1 MNKKGF
7 TLVELL
13 AVIAVLVIL
22 VLIALPNVLKMFNN
36 AKQSTFETEI
46 KEIAKTAEKQWLKDS
61 LSGSGARIYSK
72 CKSGTCNSL
81 DMISSDDLEYFVHMD
96 SNGKVDQLYVK
107 DNSFQYG
114 INGFVNI
121 NDISGIERVSDV
133 TNSNKILIDNCKV
146 MIGGK
151 EVSLIEEGNEPETPT
166 PTEPVTPQE
175 PEPPVNNEI
184 TVCYFRAQYYGRFS
198 IATKTCRDDQT
209 ILECFNASYGYK
221 YSRKFAD
228 CNKTDTLNNCLA
240 RYGSG
245 QKVNASTTK
254 VLPGSEA
261 CYYSTYLTSQ
271 ACLDGETEVYVYDKK
286 KKKRL
291 KKKLKDI
298 TYDDLILVWDFN
310 KGEYVYANALWI
322 QKPVV
327 ANRSIT
333 LTFSDNTTL
342 KVVGDHRIFN
352 LEAGMFTL
360 ASDEKETPIGMTT
373 IKEDGKEV
381 TLTSRV
387 FKDEEVLAYNV
398 ITNNH
403 INMFANGILTSQGSN
418 NLYRIEDM
426 KFVKEEREQFSDE
439 DLKDIPEEYINGLM
453 LKEWKVYD
461 KGSKEATLDD
471 LHDYI
476 NKLLKNRK
484 SQ

>member
-13 AVIAVLVIL
+13 AVISILVIL
-22 VLIALPNVLKMFNN
+22 VLIALPNVLTMFNN
-36 AKQSTFETEI
+36 AKKSTFETEV

-61 LSGSGARIYSK
+61 LSGSGARVYSK
-72 CKSGTCNSL
+72 CSDGSCTNPL
-81 DMISSDDLEYFVHMD
+81 DMIASDDLEYYIHMTSD
-96 SNGKVDQLYVK
+96 GKIDQLYVK
-107 DNSFQYG
+107 NNSFQYG
-114 INGFVNI
+114 TNDNFDINNI
-121 NDISGIERVSDV
+121 NDIEDVSTVDNNRRIDISNNSVSIGPNNPVIQAQNIE
-133 TNSNKILIDNCKV
+133 
-146 MIGGK
+146 
-151 EVSLIEEGNEPETPT
+151 
-166 PTEPVTPQE
+166 
-175 PEPPVNNEI
+175 
-184 TVCYFRAQYYGRFS
+184 VCYLGAGYLNS
-198 IATKTCRDDQT
+198 ISLETKTCQNDQT
-209 ILECFNASYGYK
+209 VEDCIGSTYVYRYTKGFGECMKN
-221 YSRKFAD
+221 
-228 CNKTDTLNNCLA
+228 
-240 RYGSG
+240 
-245 QKVNASTTK
+245 
-254 VLPGSEA
+254 VLPNATPIINQCLKSEGFGVRIDPTKDLVLPNDEV
-261 CYYSTYLTSQ
+261 CYHTSYFNMSI
-271 ACLDGETEVYVYDKK
+271 CLDGETEVYVYDKK

-322 QKPVV
+322 QKPIM
-327 ANRSIT
+327 AHRSIT

-381 TLTSRV
+381 TLISRV

-439 DLKDIPEEYINGLM
+439 DLKDIPLEYINGLM

-461 KGSKEATLDD
+461 KGTKEATLDD

-476 NKLLKNRK
+476 NKLSNNRK